1 MVAHKEHVYDSHLYV
16 AGGREARPRGRRR
29 FPHPAVSRE
38 EEETT
43 SMTSSFAAVGGFT
56 PGATMARPALS
67 LDAPGATAAV
77 HV

>member
-1 MVAHKEHVYDSHLYV
+1 VRE
-16 AGGREARPRGRRR
+16 GGRRGRV
-29 FPHPAVSRE
+29 AVVAFLIPRSRE

-43 SMTSSFAAVGGFT
+43 SMTSSFPVVGGFT

-67 LDAPGATAAV
+67 LDAPRATAAV

>member
-1 MVAHKEHVYDSHLYV
+1 MAVVAVLI
-16 AGGREARPRGRRR
+16 PR
-29 FPHPAVSRE
+29 SRE

-43 SMTSSFAAVGGFT
+43 SMTSSFPAVGGFT